1 LSFSSLGGDTRLPPL
16 IVFSD
21 AAGGKLDEEHKMTVS
36 IHPIDLGITCCYLI
50 RDQGVIM
57 VDAGGSGRAGSF
69 KRALDRVPVDPEEI
83 QLVVITH
90 GHWDHILSAKE
101 IKELTGAKIALHYRE
116 KDWLENPSGLPAPP
130 GVTAWG
136 RIIVKMSK
144 LFVRQVEIHATE
156 VDVVLED
163 QGLSLTEYG
172 IAGRVLCTPGHS
184 SGSVSVL
191 LDTGDAFV
199 GDLAMNR
206 FPLRLSPGLP
216 VLAED
221 MSSVKK
227 SWIHLLEAGAET
239 VYPAHGKPFPAEI
252 IRKAL
257 SCLSRRRLPDAQ
269 AVQDRH
275 CIRS

>member
-1 LSFSSLGGDTRLPPL
+1 
-16 IVFSD
+16 
-21 AAGGKLDEEHKMTVS
+21 MTVS
-36 IHPIDLGITCCYLI
+36 IHPIDLGFTRCYLI

-90 GHWDHILSAKE
+90 GHWDHIASAKE
-101 IKELTGAKIALHYRE
+101 IKELTGAKIALHGRE
-116 KDWLENPSGLPAPP
+116 KDWLENPSGPPSPVPP

-136 RIIVKMSK
+136 RIMVKMLK
-144 LFVRQVEIHATE
+144 PFMHQIEIPPTE
-156 VDVVLED
+156 VDVVLGDE
-163 QGLSLTEYG
+163 GLALAEYG
-172 IAGRVLCTPGHS
+172 IAGRVLYTPGHS

-221 MSSVKK
+221 MPSVKK
-227 SWIHLLEAGAET
+227 SWIQLLDAGAET
-239 VYPAHGKPFPAEI
+239 VYPAHGKAFPAEI

-257 SCLSRRRLPDAQ
+257 S
-269 AVQDRH
+269 
-275 CIRS
+275 